1 MRTLESLDGQ
11 IFEAWLSNR
20 RFTKNPDMVVLPSG
34 KLLAVYTDA
43 DKHWAESMIYLTI
56 IEGND
61 RGKTWSNP
69 RVLIQSDRSKR
80 EPNWLTPRINL
91 LSDGRLV
98 VKP

>member
-11 IFEAWLSNR
+11 IFETWLSNR

-34 KLLAVYTDA
+34 KLLEVYTDA